1 MLEIES
7 TFFKDVLIF
16 KNQSYE
22 DSRGSFKESFRA
34 DLIEKAIGVKILF
47 CQENIA
53 KSRKGVIR
61 GMHYQMPPHSQSKLV
76 SVVKGK
82 VLDVIIDIRK
92 GSPTFGKHLSVE
104 LSEANQK
111 YIFIP
116 RGYAHGYITLSE
128 ESIFHYKVDDYYNKG
143 SEGSIA
149 FDDPK
154 LGIDWILPKPKW
166 ILSDKD
172 KNHPSLKDA
181 ILFDFKTNLYD

>member
-76 SVVKGK
+76 S
-82 VLDVIIDIRK
+82 RK
-92 GSPTFGKHLSVE
+92 S
-104 LSEANQK
+104 
-111 YIFIP
+111 
-116 RGYAHGYITLSE
+116 
-128 ESIFHYKVDDYYNKG
+128 
-143 SEGSIA
+143 
-149 FDDPK
+149 
-154 LGIDWILPKPKW
+154 
-166 ILSDKD
+166 
-172 KNHPSLKDA
+172 
-181 ILFDFKTNLYD
+181 